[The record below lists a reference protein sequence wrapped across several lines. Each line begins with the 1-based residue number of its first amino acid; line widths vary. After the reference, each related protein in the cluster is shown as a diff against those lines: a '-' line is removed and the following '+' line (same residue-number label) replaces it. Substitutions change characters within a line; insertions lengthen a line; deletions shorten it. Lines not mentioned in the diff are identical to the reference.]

1 VVVIDTHL
9 TSVPYDHYVRWQ
21 MKKMPTGIVP
31 IIRVDRRAREPL
43 HRQIYNA
50 YRAAIV
56 DRALRPKEQVP
67 STRTLASE
75 LGVSRIPVLNAYAQL
90 LAEGYFESHVGAGTV
105 VSSTLPDQ
113 VTVPQRHAAS
123 PGLPAGPRPIS
134 RYCSLL
140 PSVKNVL
147 PWLGGRWG
155 AFSLGQP
162 AIDLFPVKIWS
173 RLVARQCRNPRLASM
188 HYSDPMGSRSLCEA
202 IASYVRTARGVRCE
216 AEQIMIVSGS
226 QQALEISTRVLLD
239 RGSRVWMEEPG
250 YRFARYV
257 FILNGCHLVPVP
269 VDSEGLN
276 VAAGIKRCRKARA
289 VLVTPSHQYP
299 LGVTMSASRRLQLL
313 EWSHSSGSWIIEDD
327 YDSEYR
333 YESLPIASLQ
343 GLDHGSRVI
352 YIGTFSKVL
361 FPSLRLGYIVIPPD
375 LIERFLV
382 VRLTIDISPPTFFQ
396 AVLADFIREGHFSRH
411 IRRMR
416 LLYRDRRSALLESL
430 KNDLGVVVDVTGEQA
445 GLHLSM
451 TLPRGFRDHEIAE
464 RALQQRLWLA
474 PLSASYLERPAQQ
487 GLILGFS
494 NTSTEE
500 IPRAVRKLRD
510 IVHRSKVPI
519 GPNRMHA

>member
-1 VVVIDTHL
+1 
-9 TSVPYDHYVRWQ
+9 
-21 MKKMPTGIVP
+21 MKKTPTGILP

-50 YRAAIV
+50 YRTAIV
-56 DRALRPKEQVP
+56 DRVLRPNEQVP
-67 STRTLASE
+67 STRTLALE

-113 VTVPQRHAAS
+113 VTAPQRSAALPS
-123 PGLPAGPRPIS
+123 PPLGPRPIS
-134 RYCSLL
+134 RNCSLL
-140 PSVKNVL
+140 PSVQNVL

-162 AIDLFPVKIWS
+162 ALDQFPVKIWS
-173 RLVARQCRNPRLASM
+173 RLVTRQSRNLRLASM
-188 HYSDPMGSRSLCEA
+188 HYSDPMGSRSLREA

-216 AEQIMIVSGS
+216 ADQIMIVSGS

-257 FILNGCHLVPVP
+257 FNLNGCRVIPVP
-269 VDSEGLN
+269 VDGEGLN

-289 VLVTPSHQYP
+289 ALVTPSHQYP

-333 YESLPIASLQ
+333 YENMPIASLQ
-343 GLDHGSRVI
+343 GLDRGSRVV

-382 VRLTIDISPPTFFQ
+382 VRLTIDISPPTFLQ
-396 AVLADFIREGHFSRH
+396 TVLADFIREGHFSRH

-430 KNDLGVVVDVTGEQA
+430 KNDLGIAVNVTGEQA
-445 GLHLSM
+445 GLHLSV
-451 TLPRGFRDHEIAE
+451 TLPHGFRDHEITE

-487 GLILGFS
+487 GFILGFS
-494 NTSTEE
+494 NTSSDE

-510 IVHRSKVPI
+510 IVHHSNLAS
-519 GPNRMHA
+519 GPHRVHA